1 MSSLPSLRSATSP
14 LFGAA
19 LCGLVFAATASAQT
33 TFIKANNTTSLSQA
47 ASYVGNTTVPGVAD
61 TVQIDNTVTA
71 NTSASIGTG
80 LSITGLKVLNPTGT
94 FTISSSGNSTLTL
107 GSGGID
113 MSGAASNLTIN
124 APVALSANQSWQ
136 LTTGRT
142 LILSNNST
150 LTENGFSANLTG
162 NGTFDYRAGG
172 VVTFSGAMNQTSLFV
187 NYANANLTLTN
198 AANSFTTF
206 NLNNGKVSA
215 SSIANFGQ
223 ASALGTG
230 GTNTTIT
237 IGSANASSTL
247 DYTGATTS
255 TNRTFTRDSRSAVSA
270 LNVTDAN
277 TTLTI
282 TGTMGS
288 GSQLNSGSAGW
299 TFGGAGNLVLM
310 GTIANSSN
318 TTSTGTTITKNDAG
332 TLTIGGT
339 HSASGVITVNGG
351 TLQIG
356 AGGTTGTVNSTANIT
371 NNSKL
376 AFNRSDTGFTYSGV
390 ISGTGVVGQI
400 GSGQAELTG
409 VNTYSGKTS
418 VANGTL
424 AFGNGDASAT
434 AAQALG
440 TNADL
445 DLGVAGTS
453 SGVLKYTG
461 TTAAT
466 LAKNINAIGN
476 GSDAIENA
484 SSSLLTLSGSIVKNG
499 TVLTFRGGTG
509 AINVTGVISGSSANS
524 DLIIN
529 GGQTYLNAANTYNGP
544 TIVTNGGNLIAAA
557 AGALPTS
564 TRTAV
569 TLDPT
574 GSTGNSTLTL
584 GASQAVAALSGIAS
598 SKVALATTTLTVGA
612 SSGSATFAGV
622 ISGSGG
628 LTKDGASTQV
638 LSGANT
644 FTGTTRIEAGILSLG
659 ANDVLA
665 NTSNLVLAGG
675 KLDAGSFTD
684 SVGTLTLETTSVL
697 QFASGGALSFAN
709 SSGATWATGA
719 TLQLSGSWNPYTSL
733 RFGTDSTGLTS
744 NQLLQIAAP
753 GTNFSDFRL
762 DSGGY
767 LYAAIPEPSTYALLA
782 LGGALCLVWH
792 RRRRHA

>member
-1 MSSLPSLRSATSP
+1 MHSRRLLLLT
-14 LFGAA
+14 
-19 LCGLVFAATASAQT
+19 ATALASFAGATLAVAQT
-33 TFIKANNTTSLSQA
+33 NFTKANNTTSLSSA
-47 ASYVGNTTVPGVAD
+47 ASYVGNTTVPTSAD
-61 TVQIDNTVTA
+61 TVVIDNTVTS
-71 NTSASIGTG
+71 NVSASIGAGLNVTG
-80 LSITGLKVLNPTGT
+80 ITVLNPAGT
-94 FTISSSGNSTLTL
+94 FTISSNGTNSLTL
-107 GSGGID
+107 GTGGLNL
-113 MSGAASNLTIN
+113 SGAAANLTIN
-124 APVALSANQSWQ
+124 APVVLAATQTWQ

-150 LTENGFSANLTG
+150 LTEGGNTATITG

-172 VVTFSGAMNQTSLFV
+172 SVTFSGAMNQTSLFV
-187 NYANANLTLTN
+187 NYVNANLTLTN
-198 AANSFTTF
+198 ANNSFTTF

-237 IGSANASSTL
+237 IGSSGATSTL
-247 DYTGATTS
+247 DYTGATTT
-255 TNRTFTRDSRSAVSA
+255 TNRTFTRDARSATSA

-282 TGTMGS
+282 TGAMGS
-288 GSQLNSGSAGW
+288 GSQLNSGTAGW

-310 GTIANSSN
+310 GAINNSSN
-318 TTSTGTTITKNDAG
+318 ATSTGTTITKNDAG
-332 TLTIGGT
+332 TLTLGGT
-339 HSASGVITVNGG
+339 HGASGTITINGG

-376 AFNRSDTGFTYSGV
+376 AFNRSDAAFTYSGV
-390 ISGTGVVGQI
+390 ISGTGVVGNL

-424 AFGNGDASAT
+424 AFGNGDVSAT

-461 TTAAT
+461 TPVAV
-466 LAKNINAIGN
+466 LAKNINVLGH

-484 SSSLLTLSGSIVKNG
+484 SGNLLTLSGSIVKNG
-499 TVLTFRGGTG
+499 TVLTLRGGTG

-524 DLIIN
+524 DLVIN

-544 TIVTNGGNLIAAA
+544 TSITNGGNLIAAA

-564 TRTAV
+564 TRTAL
-569 TLDPT
+569 TLDPS

-584 GASQAVAALSGIAS
+584 GASQAVASLSGVAS
-598 SKVALATTTLTVGA
+598 SKVALATTTLTVG
-612 SSGSATFAGV
+612 SSTGSTTFAGV
-622 ISGSGG
+622 IAGSGG
-628 LTKDGASTQV
+628 LTKDGASTQI

-644 FTGTTRIEAGILSLG
+644 YTGTTRVEAGVLALG

-665 NTSNLVLAGG
+665 NTSNIALAGG

-684 SVGTLTLETTSVL
+684 TVGTLSLESTSVL
-697 QFASGGALSFAN
+697 QFATGGALSFAN
-709 SSGATWATGA
+709 SASSTWATGA
-719 TLQLSGSWNPYTSL
+719 TLQLSGAWNPYTSV
-733 RFGTDSTGLTS
+733 RFGTDSTGLTTS
-744 NQLLQIAAP
+744 QLLQISAP
-753 GTNFSDFRL
+753 GTTYSDFRL
-762 DSGGY
+762 DTGGY